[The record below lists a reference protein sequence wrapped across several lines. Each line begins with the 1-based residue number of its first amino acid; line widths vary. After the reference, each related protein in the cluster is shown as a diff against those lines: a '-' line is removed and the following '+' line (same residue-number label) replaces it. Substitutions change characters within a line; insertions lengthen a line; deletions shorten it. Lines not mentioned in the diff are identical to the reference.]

1 MTIHIVVGNVGSG
14 KTLGVVR
21 DMFLD
26 GERIKTYSNIK
37 TKLKNQIDINP
48 DMIIKK
54 EIEGTKKKR
63 NGEEE
68 NIYKYSLNLE
78 YWTNIKENI
87 NVVIDEAHSIINSRR
102 SMSKINILLTDWM
115 ALVRRI
121 LTSKDNIGKAGTLI
135 LITQFPSRIDTIAR
149 MMATQVKYNV
159 GHFIKS
165 CKKCGLSWRE
175 NSDHPEPLWQCMS
188 CGSYKIFKH
197 SHSIEVWKFKNIE
210 LYEIWKNGFEGSK
223 GNRPFYAHYF
233 ITDTEKY
240 FDKYDT
246 LQIDNMFGSFY

>member
-135 LITQFPSRIDTIAR
+135 LITQFASVLVLVLFF
-149 MMATQVKYNV
+149 Q
-159 GHFIKS
+159 S
-165 CKKCGLSWRE
+165 
-175 NSDHPEPLWQCMS
+175 
-188 CGSYKIFKH
+188 
-197 SHSIEVWKFKNIE
+197 E
-210 LYEIWKNGFEGSK
+210 LLVVLV
-223 GNRPFYAHYF
+223 
-233 ITDTEKY
+233 
-240 FDKYDT
+240 T
-246 LQIDNMFGSFY
+246 LIV